1 MQPGQ
6 TLIRLAVYS
15 ILLPLLALHGGA
27 AAAVDRAK
35 AKPLI
40 IAHRGASGY
49 LPEHTL
55 ESKALAYGMRPDY
68 IEQDLVLSKD
78 NHLIVMHDIVLD
90 DVTDV
95 AKVFPQRAR
104 ADGRYYTI
112 DFTLAELKQ
121 LRVSETFKRED
132 GKTIPKYPRRF
143 PLWQSSFQLAT
154 FAEEIELIQ
163 GLNRSLGYDIG
174 IYPEIKK
181 PAFHH
186 REGKDIAALT
196 LSVLKQYG
204 YRDRNQKV
212 FLQSFDAEELQR
224 IDRDLLPELDMDL
237 PLVQLIAMTA
247 WGEKKIEVG
256 DQLVNYSYDWMLEPG
271 GLERISR
278 YADAIG
284 PWAMMLV
291 RQQDGA
297 IGGNGTVAR
306 AHTLGL
312 LVHPYTFR
320 VDDQPIP
327 EALGGFD
334 RLLQLFID
342 ELKVDGVF
350 TDHPDRVRNYLYR
363 SDTETAKE

>member
-1 MQPGQ
+1 MQPGNHFLRLCVFSAFL
-6 TLIRLAVYS
+6 TLFVMH
-15 ILLPLLALHGGA
+15 PGTA
-27 AAAVDRAK
+27 AAERGDS
-35 AKPLI
+35 KPLI

-90 DVTDV
+90 NVTDV
-95 AKVFPQRAR
+95 AQVFPERAR
-104 ADGRYYTI
+104 EDGHFYTI
-112 DFTLAELKQ
+112 DFTLAELKR
-121 LRVSETFKRED
+121 LRVSASFSREN
-132 GKTIPKYPRRF
+132 GKTVPKYPLRF

-163 GLNRSLGYDIG
+163 GLNQSLGYDVG

-181 PAFHH
+181 PAFHR

-196 LSVLKQYG
+196 LSKLKHYG
-204 YRDRNQKV
+204 YRDRKQKI

-224 IDRDLLPELDMDL
+224 IDRELMPQLGMDL
-237 PLVQLIAMTA
+237 PLVQLIAMTS
-247 WGEKKIEVG
+247 WGEKKIAVG
-256 DQLVNYSYDWMLEPG
+256 DQLVNYNYDWMLEPG
-271 GLERISR
+271 GLERISS

-297 IGGNGTVAR
+297 VGGNGTVAR
-306 AHTLGL
+306 AHALGL
-312 LVHPYTFR
+312 TVHPYTFR
-320 VDDQPIP
+320 SDDQPIP
-327 EALGGFD
+327 EALGGFE

-350 TDHPDRVRNYLYR
+350 TDHPDKVRDYLYR
-363 SDTETAKE
+363 SAPVTIKE